1 MDRGDGD
8 WKVIG
13 ALIVPVAGPRCAVG
27 KSAATIRRLAQDH
40 LSLK

>member
-1 MDRGDGD
+1 MDRGDGG
-8 WKVIG
+8 WKVSG

-27 KSAATIRRLAQDH
+27 KSAATIRRSAQDH